1 MCLCLVNAMEQDS
14 RRMGR
19 GQVYTEPV
27 KFTYMMPKQLLQC
40 SGEPLEEDVS
50 LIDTGGHSC
59 KVRGDKV
66 ITQGPEEPTLHC
78 CLHTFLPAHLQKPNS
93 EPLTH
98 PPRTYTRYTL
108 HKCSGTHV
116 FRML

>member
-1 MCLCLVNAMEQDS
+1 MCLCLVNATEQDS

-40 SGEPLEEDVS
+40 SGEPLEGDVS

-66 ITQGPEEPTLHC
+66 ITQGQRSLPLLLSPHILTSTPAEAQLRASNTPTKNIYTVHITQVLRHT
-78 CLHTFLPAHLQKPNS
+78 CL
-93 EPLTH
+93 
-98 PPRTYTRYTL
+98 
-108 HKCSGTHV
+108 
-116 FRML
+116 

>member
-1 MCLCLVNAMEQDS
+1 MCLCLVNATEQDS

-40 SGEPLEEDVS
+40 SGEPLEGDVS

-66 ITQGPEEPTLHC
+66 ITQGPEESTLTAVSTHSYQHTCRSPTQSL
-78 CLHTFLPAHLQKPNS
+78 
-93 EPLTH
+93 
-98 PPRTYTRYTL
+98 
-108 HKCSGTHV
+108 
-116 FRML
+116 